1 MRMSDIARVLFTDIE
16 VDRFVEGVLEI
27 HDKPKRR
34 EAINSITAA
43 ERNIL
48 MYPSYSTWLKEDC
61 RDFEWRDNK
70 SRKALR
76 ERIVEELYTLKR
88 LENDDEIVLGTG
100 GSAPQCAPKQ
110 EKKAIYVIGPPA
122 SGKSTISSILADI
135 YGAYI
140 VDSDYAK
147 RKLPEYTNQIGSAS
161 LVHEESSHIV
171 FDTTEDS
178 LISRCFQ
185 QGNNIVV
192 PKIGDDIEGV
202 LKFAKL
208 LKSINYDVY
217 LVSID
222 LDRQK
227 ATKRAYNR
235 YISTKR
241 YVPLSLIF
249 DRYGNQ
255 PTLNYFKI
263 KQLHSSLFSGF
274 AQISTDVPYDMP
286 ATTVEIE
293 NMSEIND
300 TEWRR

>member
-1 MRMSDIARVLFTDIE
+1 MSDIARVLFTDIE

-27 HDKPKRR
+27 HDKPNRR

-76 ERIVEELYTLKR
+76 ERIVKELYTLKR
-88 LENDDEIVLGTG
+88 LDNDDDIALGTG

-171 FDTTEDS
+171 FDTTGDS

-192 PKIGDDIEGV
+192 PKIGDDIEGI

-300 TEWRR
+300 IEWRR

>member
-1 MRMSDIARVLFTDIE
+1 MSDIARVLITDIE
-16 VDRFVEGVLEI
+16 ADRFVEGVLGI
-27 HDKPKRR
+27 HDKAQKR
-34 EAINSITAA
+34 EAINRITAA

-48 MYPSYSTWLKEDC
+48 TYPSYSTWIKEDC
-61 RDFEWRDNK
+61 RDFEYRNDAA
-70 SRKALR
+70 RKDLR
-76 ERIVEELYTLKR
+76 KQIIDELFSLKR
-88 LENDDEIVLGTG
+88 LNNDDEITLGAG
-100 GSAPQCAPKQ
+100 GSAPLCVPKQ

-140 VDSDYAK
+140 IDSDYAK
-147 RKLPEYTNQIGSAS
+147 RKLPEYTNQIGAAS

-171 FDTTEDS
+171 FDTADDS

-192 PKIGDDIEGV
+192 PKIGADIEGV
-202 LKFAKL
+202 LEFAKL

-227 ATKRAYNR
+227 ATRRAYNR
-235 YISTKR
+235 YISTNR

-263 KQLHSSLFSGF
+263 KQLHSSLFLGF
-274 AQISTDVPYDMP
+274 AQISTDVPYNTP
-286 ATTVEIE
+286 ATTIEIE
-293 NMSEIND
+293 NMSEITD